1 MKKRL
6 THNLG
11 LKLVSLA
18 LAFVLWYLV
27 IQIIDPTDSMR
38 FSNVQV
44 KLVNTEL
51 LEQLGKVYEVLD
63 GTDTVSVKVYAPGSV
78 LSQIRDTDIVAEADV
93 SKLTEINTI
102 PINYYV
108 ENATVERIESNDNVV
123 RLNVE
128 EKSSKWIRLVGN
140 TAGEV
145 AEGHMIYSTSLDQTN
160 IEITGPKSAVS
171 QVEYAAVELSVAGA
185 TNNLSA
191 NIDIEL
197 FGEDNKKLSQDN
209 ITKNVKTAYMTVEVL
224 DTKEVPIQVQYS
236 GVPEEGYLPTGVVES
251 DITTVVL
258 AGRTS
263 VLDNI
268 SAVIVPEDR
277 LSIEGAVGNVE
288 GIINIKDY
296 LPDNVKFADKTFNG
310 KITVTVLVE
319 PIVSEEIEIPV
330 ENIAFINLPKNYEAE
345 WPEDVENYSLT
356 IFGLWEYINSVQE
369 ETITGY
375 IDVAAFMRDANMEE
389 LIQGVHIV
397 PVKFMLP
404 ENVASDEQLNASIR
418 FYIPDEDTYAGN
430 AVGSGGCICTY
441 KGKGT

>member
-1 MKKRL
+1 MKKKL

-11 LKLVSLA
+11 LKLISLA

-27 IQIIDPTDSMR
+27 VQIIDPTDSMR

-51 LEQLGKVYEVLD
+51 LEQQGKVYEVLD
-63 GTDTVSVKVYAPGSV
+63 DTDTVSVKVYAPGSI

-108 ENATVERIESNDNVV
+108 ENATVERIESNNEVV

-140 TAGEV
+140 TIGEV
-145 AEGHMIYSTSLDQTN
+145 ADGHMIYNTSLDQTN
-160 IEITGPKSAVS
+160 IEITGPQSAVS
-171 QVEYAAVELSVAGA
+171 QVEYAAVEMSVSGA
-185 TNNLSA
+185 TNSLSA

-197 FGEDNKKLSQDN
+197 YGKEGKKISQDN
-209 ITKNVKTAYMTVEVL
+209 ISKNVKTAYMTVEVL

-236 GVPEEGYLPTGVVES
+236 GEPEEGYLPTGVVES
-251 DITTVVL
+251 SMPAVLL
-258 AGRTS
+258 AGKTS
-263 VLDNI
+263 ALDSINTI
-268 SAVIVPEDR
+268 TIPEER
-277 LSIEGAVGNVE
+277 LSIDGAAGNVE
-288 GIINIKDY
+288 EIINIKDY
-296 LPDNVKFADKTFNG
+296 LPDNIKFADKTFNG
-310 KITVTVLVE
+310 KIAATVYVE
-319 PIVSEEIEIPV
+319 PVVSEEIEIPV
-330 ENIAFINLPKNYEAE
+330 ENIVFINMPKDFDFE

-375 IDVAAFMRDANMEE
+375 IDVAAFMEEANMVEMV
-389 LIQGVHIV
+389 QGVHIV
-397 PVKFMLP
+397 PVTFKLP
-404 ENVASDEQLNASIR
+404 ENVSADERLSASVR
-418 FYIPDEDTYAGN
+418 FFIPDEE
-430 AVGSGGCICTY
+430 
-441 KGKGT
+441 

>member
-1 MKKRL
+1 MKKKL

-11 LKLVSLA
+11 LKLISLA

-27 IQIIDPTDSMR
+27 VQIIDPTDSMR

-51 LEQLGKVYEVLD
+51 LEQQGKVYEVLD
-63 GTDTVSVKVYAPGSV
+63 DTDTVSVKVYAPGSI

-108 ENATVERIESNDNVV
+108 ENATVERIESNNEVV

-140 TAGEV
+140 TIGEV
-145 AEGHMIYSTSLDQTN
+145 ADGHMIYNTSLDQTN
-160 IEITGPKSAVS
+160 IEITGPQSAVS
-171 QVEYAAVELSVAGA
+171 QVEYAAVEMSVSGA
-185 TNNLSA
+185 TNSLSA

-197 FGEDNKKLSQDN
+197 YGKEGKKISQDN
-209 ITKNVKTAYMTVEVL
+209 ISKNVKTAYMTVEVL

-236 GVPEEGYLPTGVVES
+236 GEPEEGYLPTGVVES
-251 DITTVVL
+251 SMPAVLL
-258 AGRTS
+258 AGKTS
-263 VLDNI
+263 ALDSINTI
-268 SAVIVPEDR
+268 TIPEER
-277 LSIEGAVGNVE
+277 LSIDGAAGNVE
-288 GIINIKDY
+288 EIINIKDY
-296 LPDNVKFADKTFNG
+296 LPDNIKFADKTFNG
-310 KITVTVLVE
+310 KITATVYVE
-319 PIVSEEIEIPV
+319 PVVSEEIEIPV
-330 ENIAFINLPKNYEAE
+330 ENIVFINMPKDFDFE

-375 IDVAAFMRDANMEE
+375 IDVAAFMEEANMVEMV
-389 LIQGVHIV
+389 QGVHIV
-397 PVKFMLP
+397 PVTFKLP
-404 ENVASDEQLNASIR
+404 ENVSADERLSASVR
-418 FYIPDEDTYAGN
+418 FFIPDEE
-430 AVGSGGCICTY
+430 
-441 KGKGT
+441 